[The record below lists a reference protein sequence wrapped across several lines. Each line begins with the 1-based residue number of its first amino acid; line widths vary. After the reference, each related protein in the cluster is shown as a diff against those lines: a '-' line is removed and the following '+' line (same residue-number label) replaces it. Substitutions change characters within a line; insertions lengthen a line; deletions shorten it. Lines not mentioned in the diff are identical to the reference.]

1 MESDESELMILKNRH
16 EKTTDRPLDDL
27 LVKLFM
33 QKTVGP
39 LQQHMR
45 LNVRTISTFNAAL
58 TAPSGRVD
66 HQGQADMDIG
76 ALKGR
81 RAPSDLTQ

>member
-39 LQQHMR
+39 LQQHEAECSYHKY
-45 LNVRTISTFNAAL
+45 IQC
-58 TAPSGRVD
+58 G
-66 HQGQADMDIG
+66 ADC
-76 ALKGR
+76 AEW
-81 RAPSDLTQ
+81 